1 MVMPERGPTDSLV
14 DVPGVYVGQVERSPA
29 GRPSEPFTGVTAVV
43 VPGGALGVADVRG
56 GAPGTRE
63 TDALSPLAS
72 GERVHAVCL
81 VGRSVFG
88 LAAADGAAAELERR
102 GIGLPID
109 LGQRGRLAIP
119 IVAAAVVFDFRTGDP
134 AVRPTA
140 ADGRRAVARALRAER
155 VRPASGQAG
164 AGAGASVGGLLVRP
178 GADPGRPG
186 GGGVGSGGV
195 HRLGGIGHASLVADV
210 EDGRLAVGAL
220 AVVNAAGAP
229 LDEQVS
235 IAPGPLPDFS
245 EITGARGNT
254 VPVVVA
260 TNARLARTEL
270 ARVAIMAHDGIARA
284 VRPSHTAVDGDVVF
298 ALAVPDAPETPAVTV
313 AGWGPA
319 AASIVGALAADAVSL
334 AIGDALGRCRPGH
347 PPGRGSTL
355 SDGPKWRNRQTRR
368 T

>member
-1 MVMPERGPTDSLV
+1 MVIPGRGPTDSLV
-14 DVPGVYVGQVERSPA
+14 DVPGVYVGQVERSPT
-29 GRPSEPFTGVTAVV
+29 GRPWEPFTGVTAVV

-63 TDALSPLAS
+63 TDALSPIAS
-72 GERVHAVCL
+72 GERVHAVCI

-109 LGQRGRLAIP
+109 LAERGRLTIP

-140 ADGRRAVARALRAER
+140 ADGRRAIARALRAER

-178 GADPGRPG
+178 ATATDPAPG
-186 GGGVGSGGV
+186 GREDRVGREARGSTAGLDDGPPGDEGPRRGGV
-195 HRLGGIGHASLVADV
+195 GHASLVADL
-210 EDGRLAVGAL
+210 DGGRLVVGAL

-229 LDEQVS
+229 LDEQAA
-235 IAPGPLPDFS
+235 ITPGPLPDFS
-245 EITGARGNT
+245 AITGARGNT

-260 TNARLARTEL
+260 TNARLSKTEL
-270 ARVAIMAHDGIARA
+270 ARVAIMAQDGIARA

-298 ALAVPDAPETPAVTV
+298 ALAVPDALATPAVTV

-334 AIGDALGRCRPGH
+334 AIGNALGR
-347 PPGRGSTL
+347 T
-355 SDGPKWRNRQTRR
+355 
-368 T
+368 